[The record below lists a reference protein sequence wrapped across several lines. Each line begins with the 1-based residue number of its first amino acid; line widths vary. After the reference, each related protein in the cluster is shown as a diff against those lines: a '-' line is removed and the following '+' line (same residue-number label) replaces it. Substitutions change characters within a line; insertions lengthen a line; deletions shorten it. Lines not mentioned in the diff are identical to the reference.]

1 VLSAA
6 AHTDHRRRLL
16 RYLPQVLVATIVMT
30 VEALG
35 AGRKWT

>member
-1 VLSAA
+1 M
-6 AHTDHRRRLL
+6 RFRLYKAGFTL
-16 RYLPQVLVATIVMT
+16 ATIVMT